1 MEEIGI
7 STLLSLLSAAG
18 VIVALVTNLRGMK
31 VRDEQKAAELS
42 EMRSDIKHIRGQ
54 VDKNDILMAEIR
66 GQLDVVKDRVTRVEE
81 STKNAHRRMD
91 KQEESGGYVCRESCS

>member
-7 STLLSLLSAAG
+7 STWLSLLSAAG
-18 VIVALVTNLRGMK
+18 VIVALVSNLRGMR

-54 VDKNDILMAEIR
+54 VDKNDIFMAEVR
-66 GQLDVVKDRVTRVEE
+66 KQLDVVKDRVTRVEE
-81 STKNAHRRMD
+81 SAKSAHRRMD
-91 KQEESGGYVCRESCS
+91 KREKSEGYVCRESCS

>member
-7 STLLSLLSAAG
+7 PTLLSLLSAAG
-18 VIVALVTNLRGMK
+18 VIVALVSNLRGMR
-31 VRDEQKAAELS
+31 VRDEQKAADLS

-54 VDKNDILMAEIR
+54 VDKTEMVMTEVR
-66 GQLDVVKDRVTRVEE
+66 KQLDVVKDRVTRVEE

-91 KQEESGGYVCRESCS
+91 KREESGGYVCRESCS